1 MIAGLQ
7 KMTLLDYP
15 GKVACTVFLQ
25 GCNFRCPFCHNSPLL
40 YGGGEEFM
48 TEEALLAF
56 LKKRVGLLDGVC
68 ITGGEPTLYG
78 GLEALLRQIKELGY
92 PVKLDTNGSRPEVLK
107 ALAEENLIDYVAMD
121 VKNCPRLYSATVGV
135 ENLNL
140 APVEESLR
148 FLLSGIV
155 DYELR
160 TTVVAQL
167 HDAPAMEELGRW
179 LDSLVPGCRPKRLFL
194 QAFRD
199 GDNVLADGLRSP
211 TAEELANYQKILTPH
226 ICQVGLRGIT

>member
-15 GKVACTVFLQ
+15 GKVACTVILQ

-40 YGGGEEFM
+40 PGGGEEYM

-78 GLEALLRQIKELGY
+78 GLAALLRQIKALGY
-92 PVKLDTNGSRPEVLK
+92 LVKLDTNGSRPEALK
-107 ALAEENLIDYVAMD
+107 ALAGEGLVDYVAMD
-121 VKNCPRLYSATVGV
+121 VKNCPGRYGATVGV
-135 ENLNL
+135 QTMSL

-148 FLLSGIV
+148 FLLSGGV
-155 DYELR
+155 AYELR

-167 HDAPAMEELGRW
+167 HDEYAMEQMGQW
-179 LDSLVPGCRPKRLFL
+179 LTSLVPGRKPEHLFL
-194 QAFRD
+194 QCFRD
-199 GDNVLADGLRSP
+199 GDTVLAAGLQSP
-211 TAEELANYQKILTPH
+211 TAEELTKYQQILQPY
-226 ICQVGLRGIT
+226 ICHVGLRGIT